1 VDVRQAIEQRRSI
14 KKFDPDHVM
23 TAAERDELLRLTLLA
38 PTAFNLQ
45 HCRLV
50 VVADPDLRAELR
62 RLSWNQSQVTD
73 ASLLV
78 AVCADVNA
86 WARQPERC
94 WDHVPDD
101 VRAAILGAVDGFYR
115 DRPQAQRDEALRS
128 CGLAAATLMLAAK
141 GLGYDTCPMDGFDFD
156 AVGRALNLPDDHLL
170 SMFVAVGKPL
180 QPAHPRGGRL
190 PLDEVIIE
198 NRF

>member
-1 VDVRQAIEQRRSI
+1 MDVRQAIEQRRSV

-50 VVADPDLRAELR
+50 VVTDPDLRAELR
-62 RLSWNQSQVTD
+62 RLSWNQAQVTD

-78 AVCADVNA
+78 AVCADVRA

-94 WDHVPDD
+94 WDHVDEG

-115 DRPQAQRDEALRS
+115 DQPQAQRDEALRS

-141 GLGYDTCPMDGFDFD
+141 GLGYDSCPMDGFDFD
-156 AVGRALNLPDDHLL
+156 AVGRALNLPNDHLL